1 MKIIPAPQAVL
12 AVLAVLALGASAQ
25 AATTTPSPKAKPA
38 AKASHVA
45 LPTNVRPERY
55 DILIKPDAEHLR
67 FSGHEDVTLDVKAA
81 TDRIVLNAA
90 DIAFQKASLSGQGAA
105 QGAGAPKVVLDKDQ
119 QTAAFVFDHPLAPGQ
134 YKLSLDFT
142 GVIYEQASGL
152 FALDYTGDG
161 GKKQRA
167 IFTQFENS
175 DARRFIP
182 SWDEPGVKAVYA
194 LSVEA
199 PAAEMPVSNMP
210 VARTTPAA
218 GGLSLTRFADT
229 PKMSSYLLFFA
240 LGDFER
246 IHRQVGKT
254 DVGVVVRRGKTAQA
268 QYALDAAVEILP
280 WYNDY
285 FNTPY
290 PLPKLDF
297 IAGPGQSQFFA
308 AMENW
313 GAIYYFDYALLIDPK
328 LSTEAD
334 KQNVYVDIAH
344 EMAHQWFGDLVTMAW
359 WDDLWLNEGFASW
372 MENKTTDHFHPEWK
386 IWLQTKGGEQGAM
399 RTDGRAGTHPVI
411 TPIKDV
417 FAAANA
423 FDSITYQKGHAVIH
437 MLEDY
442 VGPDVFRAGVRNYIA
457 HHAYGNTVTDD
468 LWTEIDKVS
477 PRKITGIAHDFTLQ
491 AGVPLVSAKEAGGKL
506 TLTQGRFGADAASRA
521 PRAWRTPIAVD
532 GLGAPWR
539 TMVSAKAPVSKAAP
553 AGATPLLNAG
563 NIGYFRSRY
572 SPELERRVVAAFPK
586 LAPEDQL
593 SLVYDSRALGEAG
606 YAPLTDF
613 LLVAKQAEQAQDPVV
628 QRALI
633 VQLDATDDNYK
644 GLPGQ
649 AAFRAF
655 ARARLA
661 PAFARVGW
669 DAKPGES
676 DNTALLRRSLL
687 NELGKL
693 DDPGVVAEAR
703 RRFANLVANPD
714 SLKGAQRLT
723 VLSIAATHAD
733 AATWEQLHAMA
744 RKSTESTDR
753 SRLYSYLGTAH
764 DAALADKALALSLT
778 KEPPPTD
785 APNLISAVSIAFPD
799 KAYDFA
805 VAHRAAVDAMVEPT
819 SRTSYFAGLA
829 SGSLSPGMVGKL
841 NTFAGTVPASARP
854 AITRTIATINFR
866 QDIIKNRLP
875 EVDHWLAHPEG
886 DLPPDTSARGER

>member
-1 MKIIPAPQAVL
+1 MKFAPVL
-12 AVLAVLALGASAQ
+12 AVLLLAVSAPAW
-25 AATTTPSPKAKPA
+25 AAPAHAKPVAA
-38 AKASHVA
+38 AKMNAFPPHVS
-45 LPTNVRPERY
+45 LPTNVAPDRY
-55 DILIKPDAEHLR
+55 EITIKPDAEHLT
-67 FSGHEDVTLDVKAA
+67 FSGNERIALTVKSA

-90 DIAFQKASLSGQGAA
+90 DIAFQKAALSGEAT
-105 QGAGAPKVVLDKDQ
+105 APKITLDKDQ
-119 QTAAFVFDHPLAPGQ
+119 QTATFAFGHPLKPGH
-134 YKLSLDFT
+134 YTLSLDYT

-152 FALDYTGDG
+152 FALDYTGEG

-194 LSVEA
+194 LTVEA
-199 PAAEMPVSNMP
+199 PASEMAVSNMP
-210 VARTTPAA
+210 AA
-218 GGLSLTRFADT
+218 EEVLSSDHPTSAGRVTWKTTRFADT

-254 DVGVVVRRGKTAQA
+254 DVGVIVRRGKAAQA
-268 QYALDAAVEILP
+268 QFALDAAAEILP
-280 WYNDY
+280 FYNDY
-285 FNTPY
+285 FGTPY

-328 LSTEAD
+328 LSTESD

-386 IWLQTKGGEQGAM
+386 IWLQTKAGEQSAM
-399 RTDGRAGTHPVI
+399 RTDSRNGSHPVI
-411 TPIKDV
+411 TPIHDV

-423 FDSITYQKGHAVIH
+423 FDGITYEKGHSVIH

-442 VGPDVFRAGVRNYIA
+442 VGPGVFRAGVRNYIA

-477 PRKITGIAHDFTLQ
+477 PKKITGIAHDFTLQ
-491 AGVPLVSAKEAGGKL
+491 AGVPLITIDRGADGVRLSQ
-506 TLTQGRFGADAASRA
+506 TRFGADAASKAPRSWRA
-521 PRAWRTPIAVD
+521 PVTVG
-532 GLGAPWR
+532 GLDPPWR
-539 TMVSAKAPVSKAAP
+539 TVVSATSSAIKAAP
-553 AGATPLLNAG
+553 ASTTPVVNAG
-563 NIGYFRSRY
+563 QTGYFRSRY
-572 SPELERRVVAAFPK
+572 SPELETRVVAAFPT
-586 LAPEDQL
+586 LAAEDQL
-593 SLVYDSRALGEAG
+593 GLVYDSRALGEAG

-613 LLVAKQAEQAQDPVV
+613 MLVAQRAQDVQDPVV
-628 QRALI
+628 LRALTT
-633 VQLDATDDNYK
+633 QLDAMDDNYK
-644 GLPGQ
+644 GLPAQ

-661 PAFARVGW
+661 PAFARLGW

-676 DNTALLRRSLL
+676 DNAALVRRTLL
-687 NELGKL
+687 STLGNF
-693 DDPGVVAEAR
+693 DDPAVIAEAR
-703 RRFANLVANPD
+703 RRFAGLLANPD
-714 SLKGAQRLT
+714 SLRGASRLT
-723 VLSIAATHAD
+723 VLQIVASHAD
-733 AATWEQLHAMA
+733 AATWDQLHTLAQ
-744 RKSTESTDR
+744 KSTESTDR
-753 SRLYSYLGTAH
+753 SRLYAYLGASH
-764 DAALADKALALSLT
+764 DPALADKALALALT

-785 APNLISAVSIAFPD
+785 APNLISGVAVVFPD

-805 VAHRAAVDAMVEPT
+805 IAHRAEVDAMVEPT
-819 SRTSYFAGLA
+819 SRTNFFASLA
-829 SGSLSPGMVGKL
+829 GGSVSPDIVTKL
-841 NTFAGTVPASARP
+841 NAFAETVPASARP
-854 AITRTIATINFR
+854 SITRTIATISYR
-866 QDIIKNRLP
+866 QDIIKTRLP
-875 EVDHWLAHPEG
+875 EVDRWLAAHPG
-886 DLPPDTSARGER
+886 